1 MTVAEPITVV
11 PMRRRHIR
19 AVMEID
25 ARVYPQP
32 WSRQLYVDSL
42 ADEPGRFHVVATSGR
57 TVVGHGGLMFVEP
70 DAHITT
76 VAVDPDLQ
84 GAGIGS
90 WVVAALLRH
99 AIARGLDAMTLEVR
113 AGNHAA
119 QGIYR
124 RFGFAPVGTRPRY
137 YRDRTGQE
145 DAIIMWLHDI
155 QTAGCSARLDR
166 IEAELPDSGRV
177 DPAVVAVKVRS

>member
-1 MTVAEPITVV
+1 MTAAEPIAIV

-19 AVMEID
+19 AVMDID
-25 ARVYPQP
+25 AEVYPQP
-32 WSRQLYVDSL
+32 WSRQLYLDSL
-42 ADEPGRFHVVATSGR
+42 ADEKGRFHVVATDR
-57 TVVGHGGLMFVEP
+57 RAVVGHGGLLFVEP

-76 VAVDPDLQ
+76 VAVSPDRQ

-90 WVVAALLRH
+90 RVVAALVRH

-113 AGNHAA
+113 AGNGAA
-119 QGIYR
+119 QAVYR

-155 QTAGCSARLDR
+155 QTASCTARLDR
-166 IEAELPDSGRV
+166 VEAELPGSGEV
-177 DPAVVAVKVRS
+177 APAVLAMRAMS